1 MSDLENNEVEETP
14 IEETPF
20 EDTPRDEWDDD
31 DQDDNLLSDLEDEG
45 FELPSGSFITI
56 QVSTGQPIHHFTEE
70 PMTAR
75 QLVLEKGL
83 RFNGSYSMWFNGVA
97 AEDDTVIPVGGTL
110 AIIGEVKGG

>member
-14 IEETPF
+14 IEEVPF
-20 EDTPRDEWDDD
+20 EETPEEEWDDD
-31 DQDDNLLSDLEDEG
+31 DDDLLNDLEDDDS

-70 PMTAR
+70 PMPAR

-97 AEDDTVIPVGGTL
+97 AEDNTVIPVGGTL

>member
-14 IEETPF
+14 MDEVPLEETP
-20 EDTPRDEWDDD
+20 EDEWDEDD
-31 DQDDNLLSDLEDEG
+31 DLLDSLEDEG

-97 AEDDTVIPVGGTL
+97 AEDNTVIPVGGTL

>member
-1 MSDLENNEVEETP
+1 MDEVPFEETP
-14 IEETPF
+14 E
-20 EDTPRDEWDDD
+20 DEWDEDD
-31 DQDDNLLSDLEDEG
+31 DDLLDSLEGDD
-45 FELPSGSFITI
+45 FELPSGNFITI
-56 QVSTGQPIHHFTEE
+56 QISTGQPIHHFTEE